1 MKITQMERLRR
12 EADGGRGITKAEL
25 ARRAKMQGSV
35 IGWIEEG
42 RFKPYD
48 SQLAKLAEALGAD
61 EPGKLLELVE
71 A

>member
-1 MKITQMERLRR
+1 MQMTVLEQKRR
-12 EADGGRGITKAEL
+12 ANKWSRAEL
-25 ARRAKMQGSV
+25 ARKAKMQGSM

-48 SQLAKLAEALGAD
+48 SQLAKLAAALDVD
-61 EPGKLLELVE
+61 EPKKLIDMVE